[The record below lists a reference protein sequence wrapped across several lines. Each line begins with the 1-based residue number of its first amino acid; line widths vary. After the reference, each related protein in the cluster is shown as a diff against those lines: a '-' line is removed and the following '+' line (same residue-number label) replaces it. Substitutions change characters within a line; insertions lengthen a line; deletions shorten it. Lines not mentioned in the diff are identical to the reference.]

1 MLLYCELGPS
11 FSSRRLCIVIL
22 ISSVRLQCSLDF
34 LVTFGPCYLLAHPST
49 GPFHTEMLVKYV
61 LKTLNYMIQVDECE
75 GVIEREMG
83 F

>member
-1 MLLYCELGPS
+1 M
-11 FSSRRLCIVIL
+11 
-22 ISSVRLQCSLDF
+22 
-34 LVTFGPCYLLAHPST
+34 AHPST

-61 LKTLNYMIQVDECE
+61 FKTLNYMIQVDECE